1 MRFALVDRGDI
12 HSQRLACEL
21 RKKLEAI
28 TWQEDAEYP
37 ERIFCIGGDG
47 TMLRAIHEYIDQLD
61 TVFRLVCTIRGKR
74 QHRVP
79 HIRNIVIQIAAV
91 RIL

>member
-47 TMLRAIHEYIDQLD
+47 TMLRAIH
-61 TVFRLVCTIRGKR
+61 
-74 QHRVP
+74 
-79 HIRNIVIQIAAV
+79 
-91 RIL
+91 